1 VRVAESVRLI
11 VGLGNPGDR
20 YRDTRHNAG
29 WWFVDRLAHD
39 SGAGFR
45 SHLKLHACVA
55 KVADGAEEYRLAKNL
70 TFMNHCGRSV
80 QALAAYYQLSPQQI
94 LVVHDDLDLPVAT
107 VRIKCGGGHGG
118 HNGLRD
124 VIATLGD
131 PGFVRLRIGIGHPGV
146 GAVVSDYVLS
156 RPDQA
161 DRQQLETAVDKALAV
176 VPHLVRGALQTAMQV
191 LHSPP

>member
-1 VRVAESVRLI
+1 MVNPVRLI

-29 WWFVDRLAHD
+29 WWFVERLAQIH
-39 SGAGFR
+39 GTGFR
-45 SHLKLHACVA
+45 RQLKQHACVA
-55 KVADGAEEYRLAKNL
+55 RVTEGADEYRLAKNL
-70 TFMNHCGRSV
+70 TFMNHCGRTV
-80 QALAAYYQLSPQQI
+80 QALAGYYHLSPEQI
-94 LVVHDDLDLPVAT
+94 LVAHDDLDLPVAT

-131 PGFVRLRIGIGHPGV
+131 SDFVRLRIGIGHPGAAA
-146 GAVVSDYVLS
+146 GVSDYVLS
-156 RPDQA
+156 RPDRA
-161 DRQQLETAVDKALAV
+161 DQQQLETAVDKALDI
-176 VPHLVRGALQTAMQV
+176 VPHLVRGALQTAMQI